1 MFTALI
7 SLLIISCNQPP
18 QTEPGKPVT
27 PKALEEK
34 SSEISVSGRG
44 NGDILESLYKEIV
57 DKDPDL
63 KELENQVAGLNDHKE
78 DSVEVFN
85 NYKNRND
92 LYYSTAIAVGGTVK
106 DSVIREKIKTML
118 TNSRENFTAG
128 MSTPDNLVTRL
139 RNKEISLAD
148 MHTLLKITKTL
159 KVIEQYQKD
168 NLPSGK
174 PIESVIKELDQ
185 VTRKA
190 ETLSKQ

>member
-1 MFTALI
+1 
-7 SLLIISCNQPP
+7 
-18 QTEPGKPVT
+18 
-27 PKALEEK
+27 
-34 SSEISVSGRG
+34 
-44 NGDILESLYKEIV
+44 
-57 DKDPDL
+57 
-63 KELENQVAGLNDHKE
+63 
-78 DSVEVFN
+78 
-85 NYKNRND
+85 
-92 LYYSTAIAVGGTVK
+92 
-106 DSVIREKIKTML
+106 ML